1 MAGVTFLDV
10 LWSEA
15 QHARTL
21 WLLLLASVAFVSKV
35 VALDR
40 PRYRAL
46 VSFLAAHLACLLA
59 TAALAAFGSP
69 LHDLLRTPT
78 WVLGAA
84 LAVTSGALLLFNVV
98 MPRLGLHAPLIVRD
112 VIVVIAQVSAT
123 VLVLSRSGFNLQGLI
138 ATSAVFSAILGFSL
152 QDVIGNIAGGLAL
165 QVDGSLSPGDWIR
178 VDQLVGRIV
187 EVRWRHTAI
196 ETRDWETVLI
206 PNSIMTKSNVVIL
219 GRRRGGA
226 TQQRRHIYFTVDFKH
241 QPGDV
246 INVVNT
252 AVRAAQLPNVALTPL
267 PYSAMN
273 EMVNAWPQY
282 VCRYWLTDLAAD
294 TSTDSAVRACI
305 YFALHR
311 AGMELS
317 SHASAVNLAREE
329 DHEHREVKTE
339 KQLRRRREL
348 LNAFP
353 LFASLAD
360 EERDELAR
368 ALVYAPFARG
378 EVMTRQG
385 AEAHWLYLLE
395 EGEGSVRVSDGTQQR
410 EVSRLKAPAFFGEM
424 SLLTG
429 EPRSATVLAETDV
442 ECFRLDK
449 VAVGRVLT
457 ARPELAGQLALTL
470 AERRLKLDSVRETM
484 SADAAKERA
493 AREANALKDRIRAF
507 FAME

>member
-1 MAGVTFLDV
+1 MAGVTFLDA
-10 LWSEA
+10 LWGEA

-21 WLLLLASVAFVSKV
+21 WLLLLAAVAFSSKLI
-35 VALDR
+35 ALDR

-46 VSFLAAHLACLLA
+46 VFFLAAHLTCLLA
-59 TAALAAFGSP
+59 ATALDAAGSP
-69 LHDLLRTPT
+69 LHDVLRTPA
-78 WVLGAA
+78 WVFGAA
-84 LAVTSGALLLFNVV
+84 LAVTSAALLLFHVV
-98 MPRLGLHAPLIVRD
+98 LPRMGLHTPLILRD
-112 VIVVIAQVSAT
+112 VAVVIAQVSAT

-165 QVDGSLSPGDWIR
+165 QVDGSLGPGDWIR
-178 VDQLVGRIV
+178 VDTLVGRIV
-187 EVRWRHTAI
+187 EVRWRHTAV

-219 GRRRGGA
+219 GRRRGAA
-226 TQQRRHIYFTVDFKH
+226 TQLRRHIYFTVDYRH

-246 INVVNT
+246 INVVTT
-252 AVRAAQLPNVALTPL
+252 AVRSAQLANIAVTPQ
-267 PYSAMN
+267 PYAAMN
-273 EMVNAWPQY
+273 DMVGAWGQY
-282 VCRYWLTDLAAD
+282 VLRYWLTDLAAD
-294 TSTDSAVRACI
+294 TSTDSAVRSCI
-305 YFALHR
+305 YFALQR

-317 SHASAVNLAREE
+317 SHAAAVNLSRE
-329 DHEHREVKTE
+329 DPEHREVKTE

-348 LNAFP
+348 INSFA

-360 EERDELAR
+360 QERDELAR
-368 ALVYAPFARG
+368 SLVYAPFARG

-410 EVSRLKAPAFFGEM
+410 EVSRLKGPAFFGEM

-429 EPRSATVLAETDV
+429 EPRSATVLAESDV

-449 VAVGRVLT
+449 AAVGRVLT

-470 AERRLKLDSVRETM
+470 AERRLKLDSVLETM
-484 SADAAKERA
+484 SAEAAKERA
-493 AREANALKDRIRAF
+493 TREANALKNKIRAF